1 MYNHQPVTATPQ
13 FCGIRAQSGQKT
25 GKSHVIDTN

>member
-13 FCGIRAQSGQKT
+13 FAAIRAQSGQKT
-25 GKSHVIDTN
+25 GNPHVIDTN